1 MEAFPKDSMNMALGG
16 AGPLRSRLDLD
27 KFHGRGAEGFSEFAA
42 TRKPDTVATMPV
54 VVNPHDR
61 AEQVHGDESFGLGTS
76 TFLEG
81 APASRRA
88 VAQRRR
94 ESEEDAAV
102 VLQDGGVGGGGLS
115 RKKSLAQRLRGM
127 SNTRRQIS
135 GDARSPGSQIPPSV
149 TRWNGNI
156 NNNNPSSG
164 ADAGM
169 SGETVSPPR
178 PQQQIKAVSAG
189 GPARARAKADEVNP
203 FFDVEYDAAFER
215 KGAQIAE
222 ASTVAPA
229 LTRSVTNDGTISP
242 TLRDGEAGKGV
253 GGGLLSRMRSLKGGG
268 RRARPERREG
278 VQ

>member
-16 AGPLRSRLDLD
+16 SGPLRSRLDLD
-27 KFHGRGAEGFSEFAA
+27 KFHGRGAEGFSEYAA
-42 TRKPDTVATMPV
+42 TRKPDTATMPV

-81 APASRRA
+81 APASRKA

-94 ESEEDAAV
+94 EM
-102 VLQDGGVGGGGLS
+102 S

-135 GDARSPGSQIPPSV
+135 GDARSPGSQIPPPV
-149 TRWNGNI
+149 TKWNGNPHS
-156 NNNNPSSG
+156 NTSSPG
-164 ADAGM
+164 DAVM
-169 SGETVSPPR
+169 SGETTSPPR
-178 PQQQIKAVSAG
+178 TQIKAVSAG
-189 GPARARAKADEVNP
+189 GPARARARADEVNP
-203 FFDVEYDAAFER
+203 FFDVQYDAAFER

-222 ASTVAPA
+222 AAVAAQPPT
-229 LTRSVTNDGTISP
+229 LTRSVTNDGTMSP
-242 TLRDGEAGKGV
+242 PTREGEIGKGG

-268 RRARPERREG
+268 RRARPERRDG
-278 VQ
+278 A